1 MPEKP
6 QRDWFPV
13 LLASAACLALVVPCR
28 GTFAEAVQVIADVA
42 IGLLF
47 FLHGARLSREA
58 IVAGVTNVRLH
69 ALILASTFVLFP
81 LLGLALRPLL
91 EPLVGR
97 ALYAGVLFL
106 CALPSTVQ
114 SSIAMT
120 SLARGNIAAAVC
132 AASLSSIV
140 GIFVSPLLASV
151 LVATQTATSPVAFG
165 SLLVQL
171 LLPFVA
177 GHLLRPFVGARIE
190 RARATLKWVDQGAI
204 ALVVYIAFSHAMSGG
219 YFSAVSWASLAVLVV
234 VISFFLVLA
243 LGITRGV
250 ARALRLP
257 VEDEITLVFCGSKKS
272 LTSGIPIANA
282 VFDPATVGLVV
293 LPVMLY
299 HQIQLMVGALL
310 ARRYA
315 AREAPAT

>member
-1 MPEKP
+1 M
-6 QRDWFPV
+6 
-13 LLASAACLALVVPCR
+13 LLASAACLALLVPCR
-28 GTFAEAVQVIADVA
+28 GTFAEVVEVVADAAIA
-42 IGLLF
+42 LLF

-81 LLGLALRPLL
+81 LLGLVLRPLL

-151 LVATQTATSPVAFG
+151 LVATQTAASSSAFG

-177 GHLLRPFVGARIE
+177 GHLLRPLVGARIE

-234 VISFFLVLA
+234 VISLFLAIA
-243 LGITRGV
+243 LGITRGL
-250 ARALRLP
+250 ARALCLP

-282 VFDPATVGLVV
+282 VFDPATVGLIV